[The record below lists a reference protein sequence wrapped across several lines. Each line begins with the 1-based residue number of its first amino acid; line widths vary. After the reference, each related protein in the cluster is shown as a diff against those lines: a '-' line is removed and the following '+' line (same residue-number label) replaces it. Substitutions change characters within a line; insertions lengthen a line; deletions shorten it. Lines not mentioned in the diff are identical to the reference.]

1 MTEATRRYRRNQAV
15 EYIKS
20 QWGLEFRPSTLAKLA
35 TIGGG
40 PTFEHFGRWPVYTAE
55 DLDAWV
61 EARLSAKKTS
71 TSAVENFQSENN

>member
-1 MTEATRRYRRNQAV
+1 MTEPTRRYRRDQAV
-15 EYIKS
+15 DYLKA

-35 TIGGG
+35 TLGGG

-71 TSAVENFQSENN
+71 TSDIDNSQYKRN